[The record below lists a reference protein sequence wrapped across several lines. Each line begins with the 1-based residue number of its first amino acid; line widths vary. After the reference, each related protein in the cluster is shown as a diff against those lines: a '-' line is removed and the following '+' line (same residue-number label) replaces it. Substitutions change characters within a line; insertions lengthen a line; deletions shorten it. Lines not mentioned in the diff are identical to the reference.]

1 MKETAMIDNV
11 SSQATTADRIIGN
24 LHLPPP
30 RRTVRA
36 DFPHTAHRQS
46 LVTWHSRGVEGVP
59 PLQVKKSVAFQSRI
73 QTFSLSKGP
82 TPPLAPVH
90 SLRLATQ
97 FPSQKRDF
105 LRHPGFRLEPFCLPF
120 PNGALLAQAVS
131 PLLDRNMTEVRP
143 LRSILFPGLL
153 RYYEPLRLPTVAG
166 FEVMDSPEPLDIPFR
181 MSASSGLPGP
191 STDLSA
197 RALLNHPGRSRKCL
211 RSLLPCE
218 WLASSSLEG
227 WPPPSQRIEA
237 ESGLLSL
244 GLTPSLSGKILF
256 PSSLCRDRPI
266 PRLRL
271 PSAGGRNYML
281 NEQLPCMT
289 PFSHIDQPG
298 LSWRTRVAEIAEGDF
313 FCSNRETAIGAETPS
328 LRE

>member
-131 PLLDRNMTEVRP
+131 PLLDQNVTEVWP
-143 LRSILFPGLL
+143 LCSLLFPGLL
-153 RYYEPLRLPTVAG
+153 RYYGPLRLPTVIA
-166 FEVMDSPEPLDIPFR
+166 FEVMDSLKTLVTPTAVTL
-181 MSASSGLPGP
+181 SSGLPGP
-191 STDLSA
+191 LTDLSA
-197 RALLNHPGRSRKCL
+197 RALPNHPGRSSRCL
-211 RSLLPCE
+211 RSLLPCG
-218 WLASSSLEG
+218 WQASSSPEG
-227 WPPPSQRIEA
+227 SPPPFQCNEA
-237 ESGLLSL
+237 ESGSLSL
-244 GLTPSLSGKILF
+244 GLTPSLSGKVLF
-256 PSSLCRDRPI
+256 PLPLHRDRSI
-266 PRLRL
+266 PRVHWF
-271 PSAGGRNYML
+271 STGDRNYML

-298 LSWRTRVAEIAEGDF
+298 LSWRTRDTEVTEKRF
-313 FCSNRETAIGAETPS
+313 
-328 LRE
+328 